1 MKILANEV
9 FKSGKHQEAIEKYTE
24 LLNLDPANKKFNSLI
39 YANRSLAHQKL
50 NNNMEALKD
59 INQSI
64 ALNDKYTKAYLRR
77 GNIYMSFKMFEEARY
92 DFQKV
97 KEREPTNQEA
107 IKSLDEAKKEE
118 KKAKKRDY
126 YQILGVA
133 KDASEQEIKKAYKK
147 LAIKW
152 HPDKNTESEES
163 QKLAEKTF
171 RDINDAYTVLSDT
184 KKKQMF
190 DSGVDPH
197 NPEEA
202 NGNYFYFMCLNT

>member
-1 MKILANEV
+1 
-9 FKSGKHQEAIEKYTE
+9 
-24 LLNLDPANKKFNSLI
+24 
-39 YANRSLAHQKL
+39 
-50 NNNMEALKD
+50 MEALKD

-64 ALNDKYTKAYLRR
+64 ALNDLYTKAYLRR
-77 GNIYMSFKMFEEARY
+77 GNIYMLLKMFEEARY

-107 IKSLDEAKKEE
+107 NKCLEEAKKEE

-126 YQILGVA
+126 YQILGLN
-133 KDASEQEIKKAYKK
+133 KDATDVEIKKAYKK

-152 HPDKNTESEES
+152 HPDKNNQSEES
-163 QKLAEKTF
+163 KKLAEKTF
-171 RDINDAYTVLSDT
+171 RDINDAYTVLNDP

-190 DSGVDPH
+190 DSGVDPN

-202 NGNYFYFMCLNT
+202 NGKISKIKF

>member
-1 MKILANEV
+1 
-9 FKSGKHQEAIEKYTE
+9 
-24 LLNLDPANKKFNSLI
+24 
-39 YANRSLAHQKL
+39 
-50 NNNMEALKD
+50 MEALKD

-64 ALNDKYTKAYLRR
+64 ALNDSYTKAYLRR
-77 GNIYMSFKMFEEARY
+77 GNIYMTLKMFDEARY
-92 DFQKV
+92 DFQKA

-107 IKSLDEAKKEE
+107 IKSLEEAKREE

-126 YQILGVA
+126 YQILGVS
-133 KDASEQEIKKAYKK
+133 KDATESEIKKAYKK

-152 HPDKNTESEES
+152 HPDKNNQSEEA
-163 QKLAEKTF
+163 KKMAEKTF
-171 RDINDAYTVLSDT
+171 RDVNDAYTVLSDA

-202 NGNYFYFMCLNT
+202 GNK